1 MPKETLVLKDFT
13 TGLVGSEHGS
23 DMPDNSIVEGA
34 NINVNRNLGLVEL
47 SGRYKKAQR
56 ADVINLDGTAE
67 DFTAMGSTIGFRGRG
82 LFYFNSDYSDM
93 VTENFVGTGGGSQ
106 GWDSKFSQ
114 HFSGSG
120 VYVGPKSIRDSNT
133 EYFVYASRHHNQTG
147 LSAAPGFT
155 SAVFHLYAV
164 DNTTRIN
171 LLGEN
176 LGYAFDGIYNK
187 HISDFPMGNYGTSNY
202 HNGSDP
208 NYAKDWF
215 PVYFWANGGLRIC
228 DGGFLEQNTAKVYL
242 GYERDNI
249 LFNGL
254 TANSEG
260 AEIDISPFRVDNWI
274 FDKGGNTD
282 ATEGMLYA
290 PVIDAV
296 SVGPNSSGDN
306 FLINDTVLN
315 SVVASNKILLC
326 HCNST
331 FSGGVIAPLGE
342 SFPWTTPD
350 FTGGLYQDIA
360 VDGNIA
366 VNLHVRGDNP
376 VQNSLTSLGSNFNIN
391 LPQSNSPSK
400 EKWSLHA
407 SYTYENNQESSLT
420 KLGLFHAEGNQTQ
433 LGNKNISQILYGENK
448 RIEVEWQ
455 VNAAFKK
462 VHPRIKGA
470 KLYIKSNVEQ
480 DNSVSGSLS
489 SDYHL
494 VSEMNFELGARG
506 PGSPSYNDW
515 YPAGGINGDI
525 ISNSTSFR
533 CENSCSMFTETFQ
546 TSHGYVPDDI
556 KPCYYKTACVAYNR
570 TYVGNVKFDGKLYP
584 DRMMKSQIGE
594 YDTFSKY
601 SFIDVDVDDGDSIIH
616 LEAFGDRILQFKK
629 GVVYIINVS
638 KQYEYLEL
646 KVKHAGINNP
656 SQVVQTD
663 KGVYWANRRGF
674 WWYNGQNVI
683 NLLQNR
689 GLIVNKKSL
698 RYRIES
704 DTSIT
709 EGEFEDTISSWE
721 NIFFDDEDGAP
732 VLSYDP
738 INKDVIIMSQ
748 LKYEESRINVGDNAK
763 DNNYLYDSQ
772 GDWTSYGVG
781 TSVSHNASENRLEVT
796 TNSESNIDQGVNLA
810 SNKLGGMVAGETY
823 RVEADLQTISGYDSG
838 SPIIRFSLCGQEAN
852 IEATDG
858 NPALGEAIT
867 NSSQRY
873 FADITI
879 TNPSSALIIFNDAGR
894 TADDT
899 GIFAVKNVS
908 VRPVPTPQ
916 DDVAFMWN
924 TDKNN
929 LTQLFGRTSR
939 YGKSNSIITFKGES
953 AFLELGKNYYNEGQA
968 PSNENFALEISPK
981 LKVFHTSA
989 QSDNVP
995 GDSDKRNL
1003 FLLSKAID
1011 FGNHSRRKV
1020 IQSVHFTYK
1029 AGGDMYFVPFIKAYY
1044 LDGTSPSIYY
1054 MCQSNASGVTAA
1066 NLDDSNFNGILPAT
1080 SDKFETYKYRHVL
1093 ASGVSGDAVSMRS
1106 KVKNVGAIQIGL
1118 AKLHTDN
1125 TINPSFALEEIA
1137 ITFRNKSAK

>member
-47 SGRYKKAQR
+47 SGRYKKAKR
-56 ADVINLDGTAE
+56 ADVVNTDGTDE
-67 DFTAMGSTIGFRGRG
+67 DFTAMGNTIGFRGKG

-93 VTENFVGTGGGSQ
+93 VTQNFAGSGVSSE
-106 GWDSKFSQ
+106 GWDAKFSE
-114 HFSGSG
+114 HFAGSG
-120 VYVGPKSIRDSNT
+120 VYIGPKSDRDSNT
-133 EYFVYASRHHNQTG
+133 EYFVYASRHENRTG
-147 LSAAPGFT
+147 LDTAPGFT

-164 DNTTRIN
+164 DSTTRIN

-176 LGYAFDGIYNK
+176 LGYAFDGAFNK
-187 HISDFPMGNYGTSNY
+187 HISDFPMGNYSSSNY

-208 NYAKDWF
+208 DYAKDWF

-260 AEIDISPFRVDNWI
+260 TLINTSAFRVDNWV
-274 FDKGGNTD
+274 FDKGGTTDNTI
-282 ATEGMLYA
+282 GMLYA

-296 SVGPNSSGDN
+296 SVGPDSSGNN
-306 FLINDTVLN
+306 FFINDTILN
-315 SVVASNKILLC
+315 SVGASNKILLC
-326 HCNST
+326 HSNSS
-331 FSGGVIAPLGE
+331 FAGGFTAPLGE
-342 SFPWTTPD
+342 SFPWAD
-350 FTGGLYQDIA
+350 NFTGGLYQDINL
-360 VDGNIA
+360 DGSIA

-376 VQNSLTSLGSNFNIN
+376 VQNSLVSLGSNFNIN
-391 LPQSNSPSK
+391 LPQSNSVSK
-400 EKWSLHA
+400 EKWSLYA

-420 KLGLFHAEGNQTQ
+420 KLGKFHDAGDLTQ
-433 LGNKNISQILYGENK
+433 NAGKNISNILYGENK

-462 VHPRIKGA
+462 VHPRVKGA

-515 YPAGGINGDI
+515 YPAGSGGVSD
-525 ISNSTSFR
+525 STSFR

-546 TSHGYVPDDI
+546 TNHGYVPDDI

-570 TYVGNVKFDGKLYP
+570 TYVGNVKFNGRLYP

-616 LEAFGDRILQFKK
+616 LEAFGDRILQYKK

-683 NLLQNR
+683 NLLQSR

-721 NIFFDDEDGAP
+721 NIFLDDEDGAP

-748 LKYEESRINVGDNAK
+748 LTYEESRISIGTNAK

-772 GDWTSYGVG
+772 GDWTAYGSS
-781 TSVSHNASENRLEVT
+781 SVSHTSNRLEVT
-796 TNSESNIDQGVNLA
+796 CNADSDQGIQLA
-810 SNKLGGMVAGETY
+810 ANKLGGMVAGETY

-858 NPALGEAIT
+858 NPTLGQAIT
-867 NSSQRY
+867 SSSQRY

-879 TNPSSALIIFNDAGR
+879 TDPSAGLIIFNDAGR

-899 GIFAVKNVS
+899 GVFAVKNVS

-916 DDVAFMWN
+916 DDVAFIWN

-929 LTQLFGRTSR
+929 LTQLFGRASR
-939 YGKSNSIITFKGES
+939 YGKSNSIVTFKGES
-953 AFLELGKNYYNEGQA
+953 VFMELAKNYYNEGQA
-968 PSNENFALEISPK
+968 PSNANFANEISPK

-1003 FLLSKAID
+1003 FLLTKAID

-1020 IQSVHFTYK
+1020 VQSVHFTYK
-1029 AGGDMYFVPFIKAYY
+1029 AGGSIYFVPFIKAYY

-1125 TINPSFALEEIA
+1125 AINPSFALEEIA
-1137 ITFRNKSAK
+1137 ITFRNKSVK

>member
-56 ADVINLDGTAE
+56 ADVINLDGTSE
-67 DFTAMGSTIGFRGRG
+67 DFTAMGNTIGFRGRG

-93 VTENFVGTGGGSQ
+93 VTENFLGTGGGSQ
-106 GWDSKFSQ
+106 GWDTKFDA
-114 HFSGSG
+114 HFAGAG
-120 VYVGPKSIRDSNT
+120 VYIGPKSVRDSST
-133 EYFVYASRHHNQTG
+133 EYFVYASKHENRSGFAN
-147 LSAAPGFT
+147 APGFT

-164 DNTTRIN
+164 DSTTRIN

-176 LGYAFDGIYNK
+176 LGYSFDGVFNK
-187 HISDFPMGNYGTSNY
+187 HISDFPMGNYGSSNY

-215 PVYFWANGGLRIC
+215 PVYFYANGAVRIC

-242 GYERDNI
+242 GYERDNV

-254 TANSEG
+254 TADDG
-260 AEIDISPFRVDNWI
+260 GFAIDTSSFRVDNWV

-290 PVIDAV
+290 PVTQSLYVLSANAGIMGSLDQSKLDQHDLANKV
-296 SVGPNSSGDN
+296 IVISSGQDGTQYSAVGETFPAIDFN
-306 FLINDTVLN
+306 GAPGHSGLIVDIVDDG
-315 SVVASNKILLC
+315 A
-326 HCNST
+326 
-331 FSGGVIAPLGE
+331 IAC
-342 SFPWTTPD
+342 S
-350 FTGGLYQDIA
+350 
-360 VDGNIA
+360 
-366 VNLHVRGDNP
+366 LHVRSD
-376 VQNSLTSLGSNFNIN
+376 GSQGTVLSDANIL
-391 LPQSNSPSK
+391 LPQRGENK
-400 EKWSLHA
+400 EGWALYA
-407 SYTYENNQESSLT
+407 SYVYDNNQESSLVKFT
-420 KLGLFHAEGNQTQ
+420 DGDGLYATYADPAGLAFGP
-433 LGNKNISQILYGENK
+433 NK
-448 RIEVEWQ
+448 RIDVYWQ
-455 VNAAFKK
+455 INATKK
-462 VHPRIKGA
+462 RVHPRVKGV
-470 KLYIKSNVEQ
+470 KLYIKTSEEQ
-480 DNSVSGSLS
+480 DIDANGRGGLS

-494 VSEMNFELGARG
+494 ISEMSFELGARS
-506 PGSPSYNDW
+506 PASPSFSEW
-515 YPAGGINGDI
+515 YPARYID
-525 ISNSTSFR
+525 NSTSFICR
-533 CENSCSMFTETFQ
+533 NSFGTFSETFQ
-546 TSHGYVPDDI
+546 TLHGYTPDDM
-556 KPCYYKTACVAYNR
+556 KPCYYKTACVLHGK

-584 DRMMKSQIGE
+584 DRMMKSEVGE
-594 YDTFSKY
+594 FDTFTRYGFVTISGTE
-601 SFIDVDVDDGDSIIH
+601 DDGDSIVH
-616 LEAFGDRILQFKK
+616 LEGFGDRVLQFKNNI
-629 GVVYIINVS
+629 VYIINVS
-638 KQYEYLEL
+638 KQYDYVEL
-646 KVKHAGINNP
+646 SVKHAGISNP

-674 WWYNGQNVI
+674 WWYNGENVV

-689 GLIVNKKSL
+689 GLIVNNKSL
-698 RYRIES
+698 RYNVES

-709 EGEFEDTISSWE
+709 EGEFENTISSWE
-721 NIFFDDEDGAP
+721 NIFLDDKDGAP

-748 LKYEESRINVGDNAK
+748 LKYEESRINIPPNEK

-772 GDWTSYGVG
+772 GDWVAHGSS
-781 TSVSHNASENRLEVT
+781 SVSHSVSENRLEVT
-796 TNSESNIDQGVNLA
+796 CNANVDQGIELA
-810 SNKLGGMVAGETY
+810 ANKLGGMVTGETY
-823 RVEADLQTISGYDSG
+823 RVEADLQTISGFDSG
-838 SPIIRFSLCGQEAN
+838 SPIIRFKLCGKEAN

-858 NPALGEAIT
+858 NPALGQPIT
-867 NSSQRY
+867 SSSQRY

-879 TNPSSALIIFNDAGR
+879 TDPSVGLIIFNDAGR

-899 GIFAVKNVS
+899 GVFAVKNVS

-968 PSNENFALEISPK
+968 PSNADVANEISTK

-1066 NLDDSNFNGILPAT
+1066 NLDDNNFNGILPAT

-1125 TINPSFALEEIA
+1125 TINSSFALEEIA

>member
-133 EYFVYASRHHNQTG
+133 EYFVYASRHHNRTG
-147 LSAAPGFT
+147 LSATPGFT

-164 DNTTRIN
+164 DNATRIN

-187 HISDFPMGNYGTSNY
+187 HISDFPMGNYGSSNY

-208 NYAKDWF
+208 NYAENWF
-215 PVYFWANGGLRIC
+215 PVYFYANGAVRIC

-242 GYERDNI
+242 GYERDNV

-254 TANSEG
+254 TASADNT
-260 AEIDISPFRVDNWI
+260 AIDTSPFRIDNWI

-290 PVIDAV
+290 PVTKIIYKDNGGGVDEAALS
-296 SVGPNSSGDN
+296 SVGVENKVALILSKRNGITLAGSGQTYPGIDYQFNENS
-306 FLINDTVLN
+306 
-315 SVVASNKILLC
+315 
-326 HCNST
+326 
-331 FSGGVIAPLGE
+331 
-342 SFPWTTPD
+342 
-350 FTGGLYQDIA
+350 FTNQGGLIVDIPD
-360 VDGNIA
+360 DGAIA
-366 VNLHVRGDNP
+366 CSLHVRTDGAQGEILSDA
-376 VQNSLTSLGSNFNIN
+376 NIL
-391 LPQSNSPSK
+391 LPQMQIN
-400 EKWSLHA
+400 EEGWGLYA
-407 SYTYENNQESSLT
+407 SYVYENNQESSLT
-420 KLGLFHAEGNQTQ
+420 KFDSLNAINTESIYDGPNNLIFGNN
-433 LGNKNISQILYGENK
+433 L
-448 RIEVEWQ
+448 RIDVAWQ
-455 VNAAFKK
+455 VNANKKK
-462 VHPRIKGA
+462 VHPRVKGV
-470 KLYIKSNVEQ
+470 KLYIKTSEEQ
-480 DNSVSGSLS
+480 DLSKGGGLS

-494 VSEMNFELGARG
+494 ISEMNFELGARS
-506 PGSPSYNDW
+506 PASPSYSEW
-515 YPAGGINGDI
+515 YPARYIN
-525 ISNSTSFR
+525 NSTSFVCR
-533 CENSCSMFTETFQ
+533 NSFGTFSETFQ
-546 TSHGYVPDDI
+546 TLHGYTPDDI
-556 KPCYYKTACVAYNR
+556 KPCYYKTACVLHGKA
-570 TYVGNVKFDGKLYP
+570 YVGNVKFNGRLYP
-584 DRMMKSQIGE
+584 DRMMKSEVGE
-594 YDTFSKY
+594 FDTFTRYGFVTISGTE
-601 SFIDVDVDDGDSIIH
+601 DDGDSIVH
-616 LEAFGDRILQFKK
+616 LEGFGDRVLQFKNNI
-629 GVVYIINVS
+629 VYIINVS
-638 KQYEYLEL
+638 KQYDYVEL
-646 KVKHAGINNP
+646 SVKHAGISNP

-663 KGVYWANRRGF
+663 KGVYWANRRGL
-674 WWYNGQNVI
+674 WWYNGENVI

-689 GLIVNKKSL
+689 GLIVNNKSL
-698 RYRIES
+698 RYNVES

-709 EGEFEDTISSWE
+709 EGEFENTISSWE
-721 NIFFDDEDGAP
+721 NIFLDNKDGAP

-772 GDWTSYGVG
+772 GDWTAYGVG

-867 NSSQRY
+867 SSSQRY

-894 TADDT
+894 TADDI
-899 GIFAVKNVS
+899 GVFAVKNVS

-1029 AGGDMYFVPFIKAYY
+1029 AGGSMYFVPFIKAYY

-1137 ITFRNKSAK
+1137 VTFRNKSAK